1 MVLLPDNANH
11 LIEPL
16 YIAVLKQFTLVL
28 RKCVSG
34 FMLENA
40 ITKILKNMQ
49 LLLGKNIGKKVLNLK
64 LKILIMYLE
73 RQVFGI
79 CLLLP

>member
-1 MVLLPDNANH
+1 MMAVTAITMMTFFKSVELKVMVLLPDNANH

-34 FMLENA
+34 FMLDND
-40 ITKILKNMQ
+40 ITTISKKMQ
-49 LLLGKNIGKKVLNLK
+49 
-64 LKILIMYLE
+64 
-73 RQVFGI
+73 
-79 CLLLP
+79 